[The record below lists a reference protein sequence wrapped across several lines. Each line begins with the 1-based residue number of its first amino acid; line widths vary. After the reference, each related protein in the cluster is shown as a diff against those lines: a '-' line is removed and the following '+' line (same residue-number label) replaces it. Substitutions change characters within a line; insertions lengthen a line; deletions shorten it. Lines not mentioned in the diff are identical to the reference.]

1 MRAAQPDPRL
11 VAAQRLASVG
21 DTGGAL
27 RVLRQILALS
37 PANAEALQVY
47 ASICMTDERHDDA
60 VEAVRRAVA
69 ADPDNPNF
77 LCDLAV
83 LVEHEGK
90 HPEADA
96 LLQRALDLAPDDARV
111 LTARAEWLL
120 TVGRAGDAERLL
132 QPHARSR
139 DARIAL
145 TWALVC
151 QRRGRPA
158 EGADALAP
166 HAHDHRLTPVARRAI
181 LFRLAA
187 LLDGA
192 ERYDEAFSAARAAN
206 AVTSARQRKP
216 FDPATHRRSIDLLI
230 ENWSKQ
236 AANDL
241 PIGDADTDQ
250 PVFIVG
256 MPRSGTSLVEQILAS
271 HPQVRGAGER
281 SEITMIVEHLRAAA
295 LPTAVPHMHD
305 LARLTPQFAREAAVA
320 YLNAMR
326 TLHPGAARI
335 TDKRPDNFL
344 HLGLISRLFPKAKVI
359 CIERNPLDVAV
370 SCYFL
375 DFYGPYAWADNL
387 EHIGAYI
394 EDQRRLMDH
403 WRSALDLDILTIR
416 YEDLVD
422 APGIESCRLVD
433 HIGLDWD
440 DACLRFHEN
449 ERVVRTSSN
458 EQVRRPVHARAVERW
473 RHYEAHLDPLL
484 ERFAAEIQ
492 RDTRAA

>member
-11 VAAQRLASVG
+11 VAARRLVSAG
-21 DTGGAL
+21 DADGAR
-27 RVLRQILALS
+27 RVLKQVLALS
-37 PANAEALQVY
+37 PAHAEALQLY
-47 ASICMTDERHDDA
+47 ANVCMTDERHSDA

-69 ADPDNPNF
+69 AAPENPNF

-83 LVEHEGK
+83 LVEHEGR
-90 HPEADA
+90 HAEADD
-96 LLQRALDLAPDDARV
+96 LLQRALALAPSDTRV

-120 TVGRAGDAERLL
+120 TVGRPGDAERLL
-132 QPHARSR
+132 QPHAHSR

-151 QRRGRPA
+151 QRRGRPSD
-158 EGADALAP
+158 GADALAP
-166 HAHDHRLTPVARRAI
+166 HARDHRLTPVARRAV

-187 LLDGA
+187 LLDAA
-192 ERYDEAFSAARAAN
+192 ERYDEAFAAARAAN
-206 AVTSARQRKP
+206 AVTDARPRRP
-216 FDPATHRRSIDLLI
+216 FDPAMHRRSVELLI
-230 ENWSKQ
+230 NNWSKD
-236 AANDL
+236 AAQRL
-241 PIGDADTDQ
+241 PVGDADTEQ

-256 MPRSGTSLVEQILAS
+256 MPRSGTSLVEQIIAS
-271 HPQVRGAGER
+271 HPQAKGAGER

-305 LARLTPQFAREAAVA
+305 LARLTPTIAQQAATA
-320 YLNAMR
+320 YTNAMR

-344 HLGLISRLFPKAKVI
+344 HLGLISRLFPKSKVI

-387 EHIGAYI
+387 DHIGAYI
-394 EDQRRLMDH
+394 DDQRRIMNH
-403 WRSALDLDILTIR
+403 WRAVLDLDILTIR

-422 APGIESCRLVD
+422 APGIESCRLVN

-449 ERVVRTSSN
+449 DRVVRTSSN
-458 EQVRRPVHARAVERW
+458 EQVRRPVHTRAVERW
-473 RHYEAHLDPLL
+473 RNYEDHLDPLL
-484 ERFAAEIQ
+484 ERFAAEVE

>member
-1 MRAAQPDPRL
+1 MRAASPDPRI
-11 VAAQRLASVG
+11 VAARRLASAG
-21 DTGGAL
+21 DADGAR

-37 PANAEALQVY
+37 PAHAEALQTY
-47 ASICMTDERHDDA
+47 ANVCMTDDHHAEA

-69 ADPDNPNF
+69 AAPDNPNF

-90 HPEADA
+90 HAEADT

-132 QPHARSR
+132 QPHARTR

-151 QRRGRPA
+151 QRRGRPS

-166 HAHDHRLTPVARRAI
+166 HARDNRLTPVARRAI

-187 LLDGA
+187 LLDAA
-192 ERYDEAFSAARAAN
+192 ERYDEAFKAARAAN
-206 AVTSARQRKP
+206 AVTNARQRQP
-216 FDPATHRRSIDLLI
+216 FDPALHSRSIDLLI
-230 ENWSKQ
+230 NNWSAD
-236 AANDL
+236 AARAL
-241 PIGDADTDQ
+241 PVGDAEAQ
-250 PVFIVG
+250 EPVFIVG

-271 HPQVRGAGER
+271 HPQAKGAGER
-281 SEITMIVEHLRAAA
+281 SEITMIVDHLRAAA
-295 LPTAVPHMHD
+295 LPTTVPHMHN
-305 LARLTPQFAREAAVA
+305 LARLTPPFAQQAAGA

-387 EHIGAYI
+387 DHIGAYI

-422 APGIESCRLVD
+422 APGIESHRLVN

-449 ERVVRTSSN
+449 QRVVRTSSN

-484 ERFAAEIQ
+484 ERFADEVE